1 MRHRLCKNPSR
12 HKSEPRLKKC
22 LKNAFFKSWLQVDY
36 VSVMTGSKKKLCKW
50 KRTFAIFHC
59 NSEIRSFG
67 GGQHGQN

>member
-36 VSVMTGSKKKLCKW
+36 VSVMTGSKKNFVNGKEPSMP
-50 KRTFAIFHC
+50 FHC
-59 NSEIRSFG
+59 NSEMRSFG
-67 GGQHGQN
+67 GGQTLKG

>member
-36 VSVMTGSKKKLCKW
+36 VSVMTGSKKNFVNGKEPLLYFTATVK
-50 KRTFAIFHC
+50 
-59 NSEIRSFG
+59 
-67 GGQHGQN
+67 